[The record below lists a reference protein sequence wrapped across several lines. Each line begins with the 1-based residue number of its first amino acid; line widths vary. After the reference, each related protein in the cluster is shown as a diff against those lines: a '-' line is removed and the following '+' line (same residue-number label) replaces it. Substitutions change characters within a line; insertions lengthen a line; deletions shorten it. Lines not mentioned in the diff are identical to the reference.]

1 MPGFSVGQGPLK
13 CRRWMIAKHHFL
25 LALYPDFKKKASMP
39 LRRWLAKPK
48 RRGWLYLDFNLSV
61 VLT

>member
-1 MPGFSVGQGPLK
+1 
-13 CRRWMIAKHHFL
+13 MIAKHHFL
-25 LALYPDFKKKASMP
+25 LALYPDLKKSIDATPP
-39 LRRWLAKPK
+39 LVSETE